1 MISPMLLSEYDSCE
15 ERIFQEH
22 DIFIQPKLD
31 GWRCVVDT
39 KTGTLYSRSGN
50 KINLPHISAD
60 VIGRDLP
67 EFIDGELYC
76 HGFTLGQIQSMI
88 RKGDTRIKLHI
99 FDVVSDATYEDR
111 AEIVAGI
118 AETENIKRVE
128 THRISPADVDLYYHR
143 FLDAGY
149 EGAVIRLAW
158 ARYEQRRVRTVIK
171 LKPVY
176 N

>member
-1 MISPMLLSEYDSCE
+1 MLLSEYRSCE
-15 ERIFQEH
+15 EYVNQET
-22 DIFIQPKLD
+22 DVFIQPKLD

-39 KTGTLYSRSGN
+39 KTGALYSRTGN
-50 KINLPHISAD
+50 EIKLPHISTD
-60 VIGRDLP
+60 VIDRGLP
-67 EFIDGELYC
+67 EFLDGELYC